1 MSKTPRK
8 AHTKK
13 IKKLEEKVQEL
24 LSKDVI
30 EAPEEFF
37 TAEGVGCHYDIKEKQ
52 YKLVSIIYN
61 HETGAA
67 RVVATSNAG
76 DAKYRQEFE
85 MNKYLAT
92 KLTIK
97 NVNKKE

>member
-8 AHTKK
+8 PHTKK

-30 EAPEEFF
+30 EAPKEFF
-37 TAEGVGCHYDIKEKQ
+37 TAEGVGCHYDVREKQ
-52 YKLVSIIYN
+52 YKLTSIIYN

-67 RVVATSNAG
+67 RVVETYDAG
-76 DAKYRQEFE
+76 DSKYRQEFE
-85 MNKYLAT
+85 MKKYIVT
-92 KLTIK
+92 KLNINK
-97 NVNKKE
+97 VNKE